1 MKLLSRRPELSTSEG
16 ERTCF
21 SKSLSSKTISANG
34 IGATIS
40 QATKALLGFEY
51 LKPGIMNT
59 VFPRIVS
66 PLEQFPPLN
75 SFRTCMYCDQRR
87 KLFKG
92 GNYSQK
98 YGIQI
103 LSENQEIG
111 KSLTSRPFWFLFAF
125 QHFTVQ
131 QKFPFVVINVTV
143 HAEVRSLLPKGC
155 SISKPHDFWRATF
168 TVTRHFFSFRTAFI
182 ITDHSAIWYIFSLHL
197 RRLIGVGQTNDS
209 LSRLVGV
216 SSMYSKKSCFSHFN
230 SFSPFFP
237 FQKQ

>member
-1 MKLLSRRPELSTSEG
+1 MSRPFGFLPAFLWTGNSHSIRLYTSVPSRVRSIMPPTYLST
-16 ERTCF
+16 
-21 SKSLSSKTISANG
+21 K
-34 IGATIS
+34 
-40 QATKALLGFEY
+40 
-51 LKPGIMNT
+51 
-59 VFPRIVS
+59 V
-66 PLEQFPPLN
+66 
-75 SFRTCMYCDQRR
+75 
-87 KLFKG
+87 
-92 GNYSQK
+92 
-98 YGIQI
+98 IQI
-103 LSENQEIG
+103 LSENQEIE
-111 KSLTSRPFWFLFAF
+111 KSLKSRPFWFLFAF

-237 FQKQ
+237 F

>member
-1 MKLLSRRPELSTSEG
+1 MAIFYFINWILPW
-16 ERTCF
+16 
-21 SKSLSSKTISANG
+21 
-34 IGATIS
+34 
-40 QATKALLGFEY
+40 
-51 LKPGIMNT
+51 
-59 VFPRIVS
+59 
-66 PLEQFPPLN
+66 
-75 SFRTCMYCDQRR
+75 

-103 LSENQEIG
+103 LSENQEIE
-111 KSLTSRPFWFLFAF
+111 KSLKSRPFWFLFAF

-168 TVTRHFFSFRTAFI
+168 TVTRHFLSFRTAFI

-216 SSMYSKKSCFSHFN
+216 SSICIPRKAVFHILIHSPLFSILEAMT
-230 SFSPFFP
+230 
-237 FQKQ
+237 